1 MPTPNT
7 PMPRNAAELS
17 QMLALSPAFQ
27 ALPPESQRE
36 MHQQASKVFGYLEQ
50 PQGSNQTYANPLTD
64 TPPSQ
69 PGASNEQGDVIR
81 RAGSAAK
88 HTLDSIDFPSFVAS
102 LVQGTFQ
109 AIVDSSIQ
117 QMEAY
122 SQLLASV
129 AKTVDQFMDEHITDD
144 MARDH
149 LADNH
154 GDIFGREVT
163 SSGPKLTIQPPPLPQ
178 PGQASAPPLPG
189 FLQDL
194 GFTDAGDL
202 DEQAVNEAVIPQ
214 VRRTLAETR
223 HQSLATMVMMGIN
236 RIVVDEGE
244 INAKL
249 IFTVDASETTAVT
262 FDDSKTTSWGMS
274 GTMGRNPFGASGIV
288 VTTTN
293 VNTQSDINLRAE
305 LTGEVRIKFKSDYFP
320 LERFAD
326 SAAIQLINNYARPM
340 PLQKAAEEA
349 NTTTGN
355 GATQPQESSGAVTQS
370 LAAPDGWS
378 VKSPEEQR

>member
-1 MPTPNT
+1 MMNT
-7 PMPRNAAELS
+7 PMPRSAADLARMLS
-17 QMLALSPAFQ
+17 MSPAFQ
-27 ALPPESQRE
+27 NLPLDRQQE
-36 MHQQASKVFGYLEQ
+36 MHQQASKIFGYLEQ
-50 PQGSNQTYANPLTD
+50 NPSHGYFANPFADPPAAQPAGD
-64 TPPSQ
+64 TQ
-69 PGASNEQGDVIR
+69 KQGDVIR

-88 HTLDSIDFPSFVAS
+88 HALDSIDFPSFVAS

-144 MARDH
+144 MAKDY

-154 GDIFGREVT
+154 ADLFGREVT
-163 SSGPKLTIQPPPLPQ
+163 SNGPKLTIQPPPPPQ
-178 PGQASAPPLPG
+178 PGQRTPPPLPG

-202 DEQAVNEAVIPQ
+202 DEQAVNETVIPN

-262 FDDSKTTSWGMS
+262 FDDSKTTNWGMS
-274 GTMGRNPFGASGIV
+274 GTLGRNPFGASGIV

-326 SAAIQLINNYARPM
+326 SAAIQLINNSARPM
-340 PLQKAAEEA
+340 PLQKAVEAANA
-349 NTTTGN
+349 NTDN
-355 GATQPQESSGAVTQS
+355 GEGAAQQEHPDSPATQS
-370 LAAPDGWS
+370 LSAPGSWS
-378 VKSPEEQR
+378 VKSSEEPS

>member
-1 MPTPNT
+1 M
-7 PMPRNAAELS
+7 
-17 QMLALSPAFQ
+17 SPAFK
-27 ALPPESQRE
+27 ALPAERQRE
-36 MHQQASKVFGYLEQ
+36 MKAQADKVFGYLEQ
-50 PQGSNQTYANPLTD
+50 GPTGTALARPFEGEQEGAGGQAQG
-64 TPPSQ
+64 
-69 PGASNEQGDVIR
+69 GGDVIR
-81 RAGSAAK
+81 RAGSAAR

-109 AIVDSSIQ
+109 AIIDSSIQ

-149 LADNH
+149 LADNY
-154 GDIFGREVT
+154 GGIFQKEVT
-163 SSGPKLTIQPPPLPQ
+163 TAGPKLTIAPPPPPATGETGPPPLPN
-178 PGQASAPPLPG
+178 
-189 FLQDL
+189 FLQEL
-194 GFTDAGDL
+194 GFTDAWDL
-202 DEQAVNEAVIPQ
+202 DEQSVNETVLPQ

-249 IFTVDASETTAVT
+249 IFSVDASEWTTVN
-262 FDDSKTTSWGMS
+262 FDDTKTTNWGMS
-274 GTMGRNPFGASGIV
+274 GTLGRNPFGASGIV

-293 VNTQSDINLRAE
+293 VNTQADINLRAD

-340 PLQKAAEEA
+340 PLQRAAEAAAEQSGEQSA
-349 NTTTGN
+349 SNSGGQP
-355 GATQPQESSGAVTQS
+355 GAGVAQS
-370 LAAPDGWS
+370 LASPDPWS
-378 VKSPEEQR
+378 VRSPEEDA

>member
-1 MPTPNT
+1 MNQSTTPTT
-7 PMPRNAAELS
+7 AEEFS
-17 QMLALSPAFQ
+17 RALAMSPAFQ
-27 ALPPESQRE
+27 ALSPLRQRRLR
-36 MHQQASKVFGYLEQ
+36 ALAAKVFAYLD
-50 PQGSNQTYANPLTD
+50 QTPGRVRLASPLAGD
-64 TPPSQ
+64 EGA
-69 PGASNEQGDVIR
+69 PGGGAAAGGGDVTR
-81 RAGSAAK
+81 RAGSAARGM
-88 HTLDSIDFPSFVAS
+88 LDSIDFPSFVAS

-129 AKTVDQFMDEHITDD
+129 AQTVDQFMDEHITDD

-154 GDIFGREVT
+154 GDVFQRQLT
-163 SSGPKLTIQPPPLPQ
+163 SEGPRLTVAPPPPPA
-178 PGQASAPPLPG
+178 PGQTSAPPLPG

-194 GFTDAGDL
+194 GFTDAWDL
-202 DEQAVNEAVIPQ
+202 DEQAVNETVIPQ

-249 IFTVDASETTAVT
+249 IFTVDASEATTVT
-262 FDDSKTTSWGMS
+262 FDDSKTTNWGLS
-274 GTMGRNPFGASGIV
+274 GTAGRNPFAASGIV

-305 LTGEVRIKFKSDYFP
+305 LTGEVKIKFKSDYFP

-340 PLQKAAEEA
+340 PLQAAAEDAEQEPEGGAGSANGKAA
-349 NTTTGN
+349 
-355 GATQPQESSGAVTQS
+355 GAAAQS
-370 LAAPDGWS
+370 LAAGSDPWS
-378 VKSPEEQR
+378 VRGPEEG

>member
-1 MPTPNT
+1 
-7 PMPRNAAELS
+7 
-17 QMLALSPAFQ
+17 MLTMSPAFKALSPAQ
-27 ALPPESQRE
+27 QRQME
-36 MHQQASKVFGYLEQ
+36 AEAAKVFGYLEQ
-50 PQGSNQTYANPLTD
+50 GPGR
-64 TPPSQ
+64 TPVARPFAAEDA
-69 PGASNEQGDVIR
+69 GAGGGDEGEGDVIR
-81 RAGSAAK
+81 RAGSAAR
-88 HTLDSIDFPSFVAS
+88 HTLDSIDFPSFVAA
-102 LVQGTFQ
+102 LIQGTFQ

-149 LADNH
+149 LTENY
-154 GDIFGREVT
+154 GDIFQKELT
-163 SSGPKLTIQPPPLPQ
+163 SQGPKLTIPPPP
-178 PGQASAPPLPG
+178 PPASGQTGAPPLPN
-189 FLQDL
+189 FLQEL

-202 DEQAVNEAVIPQ
+202 DERSVNETVVPQ

-249 IFTVDASETTAVT
+249 IFTVDASEATAVT
-262 FDDSKTTSWGMS
+262 FDDTKTTNWGMS
-274 GTMGRNPFGASGIV
+274 GTLGRNPFGASGIV

-293 VNTQSDINLRAE
+293 VNTQSEISLRAE
-305 LTGEVRIKFKSDYFP
+305 LTGEVRVKFKSDYFP

-340 PLQKAAEEA
+340 PLQRAVEAAADEGEEERA
-349 NTTTGN
+349 PERERETGPTI
-355 GATQPQESSGAVTQS
+355 AQS
-370 LAAPDGWS
+370 LAAPDPWS
-378 VKSPEEQR
+378 VRGPEEGS